1 MYPFEL
7 RDRNIRVES
16 AEVYPNSQWGGVA
29 ESVIANQVLKICV
42 VILTTRRRG
51 DTRQVPYVYV
61 DDEPDSGR
69 GLWLEEASYELL
81 EDQQPEL

>member
-16 AEVYPNSQWGGVA
+16 AEVYPNSHRDSLV
-29 ESVIANQVLKICV
+29 ESVINDRVLKICA

-51 DTRQVPYVYV
+51 DRMQTPYVYI
-61 DDEPDSGR
+61 DSQPDSGR
-69 GLWLEEASYELL
+69 GLWLEEATYELL
-81 EDQQPEL
+81 EDQPPEL